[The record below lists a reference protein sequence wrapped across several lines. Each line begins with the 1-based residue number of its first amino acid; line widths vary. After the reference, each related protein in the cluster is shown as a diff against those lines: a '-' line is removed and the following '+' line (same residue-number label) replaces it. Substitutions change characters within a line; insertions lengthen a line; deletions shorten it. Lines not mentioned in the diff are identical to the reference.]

1 MNRLL
6 SLIFASISVMQVAS
20 AQDSLTVKI
29 NHIDEYREYVLN
41 HRKDFLVVKFPLN
54 MQDVD
59 ETSCY
64 IDYEKPDTLFCYFLN
79 DDLVLLEHRL
89 DRLIDNRNC
98 DTDFSGYMEYQR
110 AFFEDGKICL
120 EEQYDSSYAEEWPSS
135 ENGERVRIVHCCYVE
150 ELRTYWDITIDK
162 KLCNKSR
169 SPAEDYVLETQL
181 DSVLNATEWKIK
193 YVDKSSFDY
202 KYDDGESAARIKYL
216 NKIVKNGL
224 VLPEGLKL
232 PYSK

>member
-20 AQDSLTVKI
+20 AQDSLTVKM
-29 NHIDEYREYVLN
+29 NHIDEYRECVLN
-41 HRKDFLVVKFPLN
+41 HRNDFLVVKFPLN

-64 IDYEKPDTLFCYFLN
+64 IDYEKPDTLFCYFQN
-79 DDLVLLEHRL
+79 DDLVLMEHRL
-89 DRLIDNRNC
+89 DRLIGDC
-98 DTDFSGYMEYQR
+98 DTDESRFVKYVR
-110 AFFEDGKICL
+110 AFFEDGKLCL
-120 EEQYDSSYAEEWPSS
+120 EEEYMNVYTEGWGSS
-135 ENGERVRIVHCCYVE
+135 ESGKRVIVNYCYVE
-150 ELRTYWDITIDK
+150 EFRKYWDITIDK
-162 KLCNKSR
+162 KLCDKSR

-181 DSVLNATEWKIK
+181 DSVLNATEWEIEFVVKKTGI
-193 YVDKSSFDY
+193 YPNGS
-202 KYDDGESAARIKYL
+202 GEGCTRHRYL
-216 NKIVKNGL
+216 SKLEDNGF

>member
-20 AQDSLTVKI
+20 AQDSLTVKM
-29 NHIDEYREYVLN
+29 NHIDEYRECVLN
-41 HRKDFLVVKFPLN
+41 HRNDFLVVKFPLN
-54 MQDVD
+54 MYYVD

-64 IDYEKPDTLFCYFLN
+64 IDYAKPDTLFCYFQN
-79 DDLVLLEHRL
+79 DDLVLMEHRL
-89 DRLIDNRNC
+89 DRLKGDCDNDEKRVVK
-98 DTDFSGYMEYQR
+98 YAH
-110 AFFEDGKICL
+110 AFFEDGKLCL
-120 EEQYDSSYAEEWPSS
+120 EEEYMNVYTEGWGSS
-135 ENGERVRIVHCCYVE
+135 ESGKRVIVNYCYVE
-150 ELRTYWDITIDK
+150 EFRKYWDITIDK

-181 DSVLNATEWKIK
+181 DSVLNVTEWKIK

-202 KYDDGESAARIKYL
+202 KYDDGESTARIKYL